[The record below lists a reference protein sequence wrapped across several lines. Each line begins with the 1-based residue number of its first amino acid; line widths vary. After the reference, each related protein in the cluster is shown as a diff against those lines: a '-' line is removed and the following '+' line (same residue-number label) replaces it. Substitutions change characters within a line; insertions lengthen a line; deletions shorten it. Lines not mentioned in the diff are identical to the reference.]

1 MFIRKSHVWIP
12 RLIDSFINNRIKT
25 VEALSPFLLTPIILS
40 FSRDI
45 YKKHAYHVS
54 SFLFFFIVSINS
66 LLKWNWTQICI
77 YCLFWMEEEYS
88 LRWKEKIKKLYNYFL
103 LVRNICQL
111 FQIWQIIK
119 SSDEKKKKKNRN
131 TKYKFNYSSYIYWLI
146 FRYCLNNCL
155 NNRYNQFNLNRIKFH
170 NSKEVYTKKLNN
182 KKFRL
187 KNKTK
192 KKKKRIS
199 IDIQSSIEV
208 VSVVLS
214 RNYVIRGHRKRTRN
228 GANQFVVITR
238 EIWNDRSSGN
248 IFTTTYEVPISRD
261 IRVLLSRFFHFNVSF
276 QVFIFISSYILF
288 PSLK

>member
-1 MFIRKSHVWIP
+1 MFIQKSHVWIP

-119 SSDEKKKKKNRN
+119 SSDEKKKKIE
-131 TKYKFNYSSYIYWLI
+131 T
-146 FRYCLNNCL
+146 LNI
-155 NNRYNQFNLNRIKFH
+155 NL
-170 NSKEVYTKKLNN
+170 T
-182 KKFRL
+182 
-187 KNKTK
+187 TQA
-192 KKKKRIS
+192 IS
-199 IDIQSSIEV
+199 ID
-208 VSVVLS
+208 
-214 RNYVIRGHRKRTRN
+214 
-228 GANQFVVITR
+228 
-238 EIWNDRSSGN
+238 
-248 IFTTTYEVPISRD
+248 
-261 IRVLLSRFFHFNVSF
+261 
-276 QVFIFISSYILF
+276 
-288 PSLK
+288 